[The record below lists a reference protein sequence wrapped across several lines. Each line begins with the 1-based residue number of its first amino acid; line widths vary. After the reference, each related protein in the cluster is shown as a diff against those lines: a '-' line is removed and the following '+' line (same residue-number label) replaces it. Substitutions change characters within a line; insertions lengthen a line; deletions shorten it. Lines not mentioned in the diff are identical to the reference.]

1 MARTPTQLVSEHL
14 TGDPAM
20 LRDAR
25 KRLTLADS
33 PADVRERVA
42 CALRRSERRGYA
54 AIHNERMI
62 RTHAHLGALRR
73 ALVQWSAQHAPREIG
88 GYRALLGW
96 ALARVDWPAVMQSV
110 SLLEQPSTQRKIE
123 RRDRG
128 DRRGR
133 FLFVSSLCAPRS
145 LRSLR

>member
-14 TGDPAM
+14 TGDPVM

-25 KRLTLADS
+25 KWLTLADN
-33 PADVRERVA
+33 PVDVRERVA

-73 ALVQWSAQHAPREIG
+73 ALVQWSAQRAPRDIG
-88 GYRALLGW
+88 GYRALLAW
-96 ALARVDWPAVMQSV
+96 ALARVEWPSVIQSV
-110 SLLEQPSTQRKIE
+110 SLSAQRSAGIKIE
-123 RRDRG
+123 REGRG